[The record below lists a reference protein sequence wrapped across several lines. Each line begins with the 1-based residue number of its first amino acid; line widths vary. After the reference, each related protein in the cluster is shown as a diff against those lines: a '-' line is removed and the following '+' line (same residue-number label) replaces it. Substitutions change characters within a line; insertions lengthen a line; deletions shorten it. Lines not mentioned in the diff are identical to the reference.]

1 MREVSLENK
10 GRGPWRNMNT
20 DVRRVLVPRPK
31 DQDKKQVCDVKGSK
45 QDCFHRNNY
54 QVYHFWINFLKVQRL
69 SLSSLADVSCMPKS
83 SFRRM
88 TTGNLMVNLY
98 LHLKNCTIFFI
109 LFLILLS
116 VPVSHVWNYEFVNLT
131 ICTLARWAT
140 SFCTFWK
147 NSGSWHRPFIQT
159 RFSDATI
166 LTWL

>member
-54 QVYHFWINFLKVQRL
+54 QVYHFWINFLKVQSL
-69 SLSSLADVSCMPKS
+69 SLCSLANVSCMPNSNFCWWQQATWWLIYIVRESRLQKIV
-83 SFRRM
+83 R
-88 TTGNLMVNLY
+88 
-98 LHLKNCTIFFI
+98 FFV
-109 LFLILLS
+109 ILLS
-116 VPVSHVWNYEFVNLT
+116 VPVSRVCNFEFVNLT

-159 RFSDATI
+159 CFSEATI